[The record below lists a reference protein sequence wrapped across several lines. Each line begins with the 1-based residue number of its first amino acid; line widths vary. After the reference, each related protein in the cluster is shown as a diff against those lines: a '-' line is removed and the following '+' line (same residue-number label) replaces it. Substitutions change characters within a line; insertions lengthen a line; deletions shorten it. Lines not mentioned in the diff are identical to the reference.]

1 MKARDVKTNEDAI
14 LIINERNLTH
24 VKVGIFDIDGV
35 MRGSIWVKKIHFFSK
50 SGFAFCDVVLGWDS
64 KDQPYD
70 NVSFTGWHTGYP
82 DAPVR
87 IIPESCRDIP
97 FEDNMLLF
105 MGEFTQKGAEIC
117 PRSLLKESLNEVKK
131 WGLMLLLP

>member
-35 MRGSIWVKKIHFFSK
+35 MRGKYMSKEKFISSLK

-105 MGEFTQKGAEIC
+105 MGEFTKKVQKFA
-117 PRSLLKESLNEVKK
+117 LVVF
-131 WGLMLLLP
+131 